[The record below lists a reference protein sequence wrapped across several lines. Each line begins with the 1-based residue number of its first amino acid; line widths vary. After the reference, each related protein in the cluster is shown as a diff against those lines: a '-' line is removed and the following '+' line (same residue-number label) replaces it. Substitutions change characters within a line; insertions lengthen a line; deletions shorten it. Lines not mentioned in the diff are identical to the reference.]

1 MLKFVHG
8 VQAKSSIPL
17 DNICSTMRINA
28 IDFDFNDSD
37 DPDEALWCFIEIMQ
51 ITYYNTHYPWCL
63 FRSKC

>member
-1 MLKFVHG
+1 MLKFVHR

-37 DPDEALWCFIEIMQ
+37 DPDEAL
-51 ITYYNTHYPWCL
+51 
-63 FRSKC
+63 

>member
-8 VQAKSSIPL
+8 VQAKSPIPL

-37 DPDEALWCFIEIMQ
+37 DPDEALWCLIEKNVNSLLLDIILDVYLDQ
-51 ITYYNTHYPWCL
+51 
-63 FRSKC
+63 KC

>member
-37 DPDEALWCFIEIMQ
+37 DPDEALWCFIEK
-51 ITYYNTHYPWCL
+51 NAKNL
-63 FRSKC
+63 L